1 MEMAIKGAMAHGRM
15 RDDVKMCVLRITTSG
30 DGYNGWV
37 GRSSGALG
45 DGLLSRGVCRG
56 N

>member
-30 DGYNGWV
+30 AG
-37 GRSSGALG
+37 
-45 DGLLSRGVCRG
+45 
-56 N
+56 